1 VLVVSGES
9 ADRVLGRNARLTSE
23 KSLPALRAFVEQG
36 GTLVAMGGEVE
47 KVVRHFDLPVKTGVH
62 VLDPDSEGGERR
74 VRREQYYVPGSL
86 LAIEV
91 DTASPIARGCA
102 SELAAMVDGDS
113 TVLEV
118 TDPQAA
124 IEVIARYRHMDT
136 LVSGW
141 AIGQERVSGKA
152 AALCARVGEGRIL
165 LFGADVTYR
174 GQPLG
179 TARLLFQA
187 ILTTGEH

>member
-141 AIGQERVSGKA
+141 AIGH
-152 AALCARVGEGRIL
+152 VGEGRIL